1 MLPQQDPQFYD
12 MNLKSFNV
20 PELGRGPLPFDAVDV
35 QRAMKQEIQLG
46 RKSEEHIERNVNDV
60 CLFVALVG

>member
-1 MLPQQDPQFYD
+1 

-35 QRAMKQEIQLG
+35 QRAMKQEAVGFQLK
-46 RKSEEHIERNVNDV
+46 RQ
-60 CLFVALVG
+60 